1 MFSSNSL
8 SLSLS
13 YSTMAGAG
21 LEEEAGVVP
30 CNVSGISG
38 VDHLVVCGSVD
49 DLVDLDLL
57 FAVDRQR

>member
-1 MFSSNSL
+1 
-8 SLSLS
+8 
-13 YSTMAGAG
+13 MAGAG